1 MMNVNVNVNSAV
13 DIRNVGTQAL
23 VAALGP
29 VGYARFLQ
37 QFSNGSGDYTKEKY
51 LAPEPS
57 MEELVAELMQDP
69 DE

>member
-1 MMNVNVNVNSAV
+1 MMNVNVNSAV
-13 DIRNVGTQAL
+13 DIRNVGMQAL

-51 LAPEPS
+51 LMPEPS
-57 MEELVAELMQDP
+57 MEELVAELMQDS

>member
-1 MMNVNVNVNSAV
+1 MIHVTVNSAV
-13 DIRNVGTQAL
+13 DIRNAGMQAL

-29 VGYARFLQ
+29 VGFARFLQ

-51 LAPEPS
+51 LVPEPS
-57 MEELVAELMQDP
+57 MEELVAELMQDD